1 MSTIT
6 ATQQT
11 AIAHY
16 LDGRH
21 LRSGIGTAEEPCSL
35 AAINLA
41 LSGRLTD
48 DIPDCMSPVIGSWI
62 IRIQD
67 AMPDDLRNSERWR
80 SLLPLAAG
88 TGRDRE
94 AARAA
99 ALLDWMWDAVLPQL
113 QPIANANGFGAA
125 WASMCRDHTIDSA
138 RTAARAATRAA
149 AEAARAA
156 TRAAAEAALA
166 WSAAA
171 AEAAAWSAAEAAAWS
186 ARAAAESDY
195 WTAVDPCTML
205 ERLINIGAES

>member
-99 ALLDWMWDAVLPQL
+99 
-113 QPIANANGFGAA
+113 
-125 WASMCRDHTIDSA
+125 
-138 RTAARAATRAA
+138 
-149 AEAARAA
+149 

>member
-11 AIAHY
+11 AIADY

-21 LRSGIGTAEEPCSL
+21 LGSGIGTVEKPCSV

-41 LSGRLTD
+41 LTGQLTD
-48 DIPDCMSPVIGSWI
+48 DIPDCMSPVIGRWI

-67 AMPDDLRNSERWR
+67 AMPDALRNSDRWR

-88 TGRDRE
+88 TGRNHE

-99 ALLDWMWDAVLPQL
+99 EA
-113 QPIANANGFGAA
+113 AA
-125 WASMCRDHTIDSA
+125 WA
-138 RTAARAATRAA
+138 AAEAAGAA

-156 TRAAAEAALA
+156 AGEAE
-166 WSAAA
+166 
-171 AEAAAWSAAEAAAWS
+171 EAAA
-186 ARAAAESDY
+186 DY
-195 WTAVDPCTML
+195 WIAIDPCAML